1 VSIQENFEDTAAGT
15 QAVRRL
21 LGGLPLA
28 VELLLAGN
36 ESQFVAANSNTSWAH
51 TSAKRLLDLAIT
63 VPALIFL
70 APLLALLALLI
81 SLDSPGPVLFRQKR
95 LGYRGRPFDILKL
108 RTMTVLEDG
117 ETIEQA
123 RRDDARTTRVGRWL
137 RAFSLDELP
146 QLINVIEGEMSLIGP
161 RPHARA
167 HDDFY
172 ARLIAGYPRRQ
183 DVKPGITGWAQI
195 HGLRGA
201 TPTVDS
207 MSRRVDF
214 DVWYANHASFA
225 LDVKILLRTP
235 LEVLRRRNAY

>member
-1 VSIQENFEDTAAGT
+1 MMAGT
-15 QAVRRL
+15 QAVRRML
-21 LGGLPLA
+21 DSLPSS
-28 VELLLAGN
+28 VGLLLAGS
-36 ESQFVAANSNTSWAH
+36 ESRFVAANSNQSWAH
-51 TSAKRLLDLAIT
+51 KSSKRLLDLAIA
-63 VPALIFL
+63 VPALIVL
-70 APLLALLALLI
+70 APLLALLALLVR
-81 SLDSPGPVLFRQKR
+81 LDSPGPVLFRQKR

-108 RTMTVLEDG
+108 RTMKVLEDG
-117 ETIEQA
+117 ETVAQA
-123 RRDDARTTRVGRWL
+123 RPDDARTTRIGRWL
-137 RAFSLDELP
+137 RTFSLDELP
-146 QLINVIEGEMSLIGP
+146 QLINVVKGEMSLVGP

-172 ARLIAGYPRRQ
+172 ARLIVGYPLRQ

-201 TPTVDS
+201 TPTVDI

-214 DVWYANHASFA
+214 DVWYAHHASFG